1 MSFEYTLESV
11 FSEVSFLFVSV
22 IFSSLAFSYLN
33 PMSSHIIICGAG
45 LCGTL
50 LALKLAH
57 RGHKITLL
65 EKRGDLRHESV
76 ATGRSINLALSDRG
90 LAALELIG
98 LKEKAL
104 SISIPMLGR
113 MIHTKVGET
122 TRLLPYSGR
131 SNEFIQSI
139 SRPGLNGLLLDAAS
153 KHPSI
158 DIRFHHSINHA
169 EIHKAHVSGLVE
181 PKGETFGF
189 TGDMLMGTDGAGS
202 AIRQGFIDQGANIRF
217 NYSQEFLDHGYK
229 ELEIPA
235 GRGGTWQIEKN
246 ALHIWPRQS
255 FMLIAL
261 PNLDGSFTVTLFL
274 SFDGIPGFNQLN
286 TNESILD
293 FFATQ
298 FPDVI
303 PLMPDLVE
311 DFISHPTGSL
321 GTVKCSPWYTSK
333 TLLMG
338 DAAHAIVPFYG
349 QGMNCAM
356 EDVLILD
363 KILDQHHEDW
373 KTSFEIYQQR
383 KKDTD
388 AIADLAVE
396 NYYEMRDHVDNPD
409 FISKRSIEMQLE
421 KKYPQ
426 YASKYNLVT
435 FREDV
440 PYSEAKER
448 GHHQDDWLLDY
459 CRKNDTGNL
468 SPEVLENIYMELMKG
483 ELSLQNPYYH

>member
-1 MSFEYTLESV
+1 
-11 FSEVSFLFVSV
+11 
-22 IFSSLAFSYLN
+22 
-33 PMSSHIIICGAG
+33 MSSHIIVCGAG

-50 LALKLAH
+50 MALKLAQ
-57 RGHKITLL
+57 RGHKVTLL
-65 EKRGDLRHESV
+65 EKRGDLRHEPV
-76 ATGRSINLALSDRG
+76 AAGRSINLALSDRG

-113 MIHTKVGET
+113 MIHTLGGET

-131 SNEFIQSI
+131 PEEFIQSI

-153 KHPSI
+153 QHPSI
-158 DIRFHHSINHA
+158 DILFHHDVTHA
-169 EIHKAHVSGLVE
+169 DIHKAHVSGLIGSTGE
-181 PKGETFGF
+181 PFSL
-189 TGDMLMGTDGAGS
+189 TGDMLIGTDGAGS
-202 AIRQGFIDQGANIRF
+202 DIRQGFMQVGSSIRF

-229 ELEIPA
+229 ELEIPT
-235 GRGGTWQIEKN
+235 GPGGSWQIEKN

-274 SFDGIPGFNQLN
+274 SFDGTPGFNQLS
-286 TNESILD
+286 TKMSILE
-293 FFATQ
+293 FFNTQ

-303 PLMPDLVE
+303 PLMPDLAE
-311 DFISHPTGSL
+311 DFMHHPTGSL
-321 GTVKCSPWYTSK
+321 GTVKCNPWYSSK

-356 EDVLILD
+356 EDVLIFD
-363 KILDQHHEDW
+363 QILEQHHSDW
-373 KTSFEIYQQR
+373 NTALEIYQQQR

-409 FISKRSIEMQLE
+409 FISKRAIEMQLE
-421 KKYPQ
+421 KKYPA

-435 FREDV
+435 FREDIS
-440 PYSEAKER
+440 YAEAKDR
-448 GHHQDDWLLDY
+448 GHRQDDWLLDY
-459 CRKNDTGNL
+459 CRKNDTNAM
-468 SPEVLENIYMELMKG
+468 SPDELERIYHTLMNKAV
-483 ELSLQNPYYH
+483 